1 MEQQS
6 IQTPSNPFY
15 LDELINTVNNNPTP
29 KNILKMQQGMNQFK
43 FDMGSSS
50 PPLKEDGILGRKTM
64 ADVKDFRVM
73 QKTNKEA
80 EAFQSRED
88 FDKKIEM
95 QIEQVAKERME
106 RFGRAKDR
114 PSVFDMI
121 KGNDSFDLRKEME
134 KDK

>member
-29 KNILKMQQGMNQFK
+29 KNILKMQQVMNQFK

-80 EAFQSRED
+80 EAFQKREE
-88 FDKKIEM
+88 FDKNIEM